1 MNPNTPP
8 SSDDDLPDERE
19 LAALYARLPKA
30 EPDTALN
37 DAVLAEAARAL
48 PARRRRSRW
57 PVALGSAAALV
68 LAVGVGWQLRD
79 MRPDVATTLP
89 SPAFQPASPT
99 AEGVVER
106 VAAPVPAPAPPSA
119 PVPAPQA
126 ELAAPAKPKMATR
139 DTRDVAG
146 NATPPRVVRQTMR
159 APVSPAPMAMESAA
173 PAPPPVPSAAPVP
186 GVSSDWPAAAGSP
199 LKRLPQGASPARVE
213 SFAAPAAPASGAV
226 GAASGARYLPKIEL
240 DPDDRVGEIR
250 RLLDTGH
257 RDEALR
263 RLREL
268 RERYPHYDLPQDLR
282 DLTP

>member
-79 MRPDVATTLP
+79 TRPDVATTLP
-89 SPAFQPASPT
+89 SAAFQPANPT

-106 VAAPVPAPAPPSA
+106 EAVLAPTPALAPVPAPHT
-119 PVPAPQA
+119 

-186 GVSSDWPAAAGSP
+186 GVSSDGPTAAGSP

-213 SFAAPAAPASGAV
+213 SFAAPAAPASGA
-226 GAASGARYLPKIEL
+226 ASGARYLPKVEL